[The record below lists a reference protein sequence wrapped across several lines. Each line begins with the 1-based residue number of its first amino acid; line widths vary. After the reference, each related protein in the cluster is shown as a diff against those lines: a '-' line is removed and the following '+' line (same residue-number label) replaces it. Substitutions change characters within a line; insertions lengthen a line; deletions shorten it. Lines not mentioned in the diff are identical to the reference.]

1 METKKYLD
9 EAGLRIL
16 WGKIKSGQA
25 KLAGDIAT
33 LEAALRGE
41 ISGVA
46 GNLNNYVLTSA
57 KGAANG
63 VASLDNTGKVPAA
76 QLPGYV
82 DDVIEGKLADG
93 KFIPGAL
100 VNGNFSPDANTLE
113 EKNEDGS
120 LVPKP
125 GKIYVD
131 VTNNKT
137 YRWSG
142 TQYTAIGGDLALGI
156 TASTAFPGNRGSELE
171 DQVANLE
178 ELTESYETQVKTKE
192 INFEDDTFLTRTG
205 IRTSQSF
212 GITINYDDSEQ
223 RETITFEDGGVA
235 HTTGNL
241 QALTENEINAV
252 CV

>member
-41 ISGVA
+41 INGVA

-82 DDVIEGKLADG
+82 DDVIEGALVDG
-93 KFIPGAL
+93 KFIP
-100 VNGNFSPDANTLE
+100 SDAGTLE

-125 GKIYVD
+125 GKIYLD
-131 VTNNKT
+131 ITNNKT

-142 TQYTAIGGDLALGI
+142 TQYTVIGGDLALGE
-156 TASTAFPGNRGSELE
+156 TSSTAFPGDRGKAIEDDYVSKFNENQSVGLKQLEFRGSKGNVTKDAMVTFDFDKERLMLEVYNQYWDESEYYELMT
-171 DQVANLE
+171 N
-178 ELTESYETQVKTKE
+178 S
-192 INFEDDTFLTRTG
+192 
-205 IRTSQSF
+205 
-212 GITINYDDSEQ
+212 DS
-223 RETITFEDGGVA
+223 V
-235 HTTGNL
+235 
-241 QALTENEINAV
+241 ALTEDEINAA